1 MGKDTSVRFDL
12 IRLYRLCVRGDVSNN
27 ASAYLAIPL
36 FYQWQDAAAAVAVWR
51 AYIKVFLNSQLTEA
65 LKSIKS
71 SPAAR
76 AFRVSRAHVSPPIH
90 SP

>member
-1 MGKDTSVRFDL
+1 MSRDTSQWFDL
-12 IRLYRLCVRGDVSNN
+12 IRLYRLCIRGGVGNN
-27 ASAYLAIPL
+27 TSAYLAIPL
-36 FYQWQDAAAAVAVWR
+36 SYPWKDAAH
-51 AYIKVFLNSQLTEA
+51 IKVFLNSQLTEA

-76 AFRVSRAHVSPPIH
+76 AFRVSRVHVSPPIH